1 VAQVAK
7 DQDSVNRCLCQREKN
22 AHQASIF
29 KLSGDTTPLWLVL
42 TPILVLMVAS
52 IFKPNAEPGMPRC
65 QTETLE
71 DHLPFV
77 RLSGCEVKDFLKAGS
92 KGAEKLRELMMTHG
106 LLVFADQHLTPG
118 EEVAVNKLFG
128 YHTDVEV
135 ESGTGWAKNSPKSG
149 LALLPSQPEVL
160 CQGTAALQDHF
171 GLTMQLKQVL
181 TYENEG
187 FHSDGVHNLHMNLP
201 VLTSMYT
208 WKAPE
213 RGGHTFFSCGRLAF
227 RNASPELQTK
237 ARRLRVHYI
246 YDESLGLP
254 IMSNGIMRAGRE
266 DPKKST
272 WVAEALHTV
281 HPLIRT
287 HPETGDESVYL
298 SCGNVDYMEADPT
311 ATEPA
316 IYLDTNA
323 SYELVE
329 TLVGGVTAE
338 PLVYAH
344 KWKENDFAIWDNRL
358 TLHAP
363 GKMDVVGSRLHHR
376 VRLPG
381 SATANHDLKITSH

>member
-1 VAQVAK
+1 MF
-7 DQDSVNRCLCQREKN
+7 N
-22 AHQASIF
+22 
-29 KLSGDTTPLWLVL
+29 LSGDSKPLWLVP
-42 TPILVLMVAS
+42 TAILVLIVALF
-52 IFKPNAEPGMPRC
+52 FKSNAEPALPQC
-65 QTETLE
+65 ETVPVE
-71 DHLPFV
+71 DRSPFV
-77 RLSGCEVKDFLKAGS
+77 RLSGCEVKDFLKAGF
-92 KGAEKLRELMMTHG
+92 KGAAKLRELMTTHG
-106 LLVFADQHLTPG
+106 LLVFEDQHLTPA

-128 YHTDVEV
+128 YHTDAAVQ
-135 ESGTGWAKNSPKSG
+135 SATGWLKNSPKSG
-149 LALLPSQPEVL
+149 AALLPSQPEVL
-160 CQGTAALQDHF
+160 CQGNAALQDHF

-187 FHSDGVHNLHMNLP
+187 FHSDGLHSMQTNMP

-227 RNASPELQTK
+227 ANASPELQMT

-246 YDESLGLP
+246 YDEALGLP
-254 IMSNGIMRAGRE
+254 IMGNGIVRAGRE
-266 DPKKST
+266 DPT
-272 WVAEALHTV
+272 NATEVAQALHMV
-281 HPLIRT
+281 HPLVRT
-287 HPETGDESVYL
+287 HPETGEESVHL

-344 KWKENDFAIWDNRL
+344 KWKVNDFAIWDNRL

-363 GKMDVVGSRLHHR
+363 GKIYMVGERLHHR

-381 SATANHDLKITSH
+381 SSTANSDLKITSH